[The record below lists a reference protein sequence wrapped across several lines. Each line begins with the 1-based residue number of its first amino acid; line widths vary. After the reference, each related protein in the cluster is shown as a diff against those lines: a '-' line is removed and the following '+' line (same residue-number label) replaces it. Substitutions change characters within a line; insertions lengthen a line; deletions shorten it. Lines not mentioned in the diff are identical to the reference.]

1 MIKCALKIEIEKW
14 NFRKNEMFWR
24 LGKGIVVNSV
34 TNGNNSLLFIF
45 LMRLMARIFRFFIL
59 FGNIR
64 LPAICFFVMQPSFG
78 PDLGRKFEQR

>member
-34 TNGNNSLLFIF
+34 TNGNN
-45 LMRLMARIFRFFIL
+45 
-59 FGNIR
+59 
-64 LPAICFFVMQPSFG
+64 
-78 PDLGRKFEQR
+78 